1 MAYASW
7 SVVFGEQPSA
17 AKWNILGTNDATF
30 NTWITGT
37 RYAVGTTTISA
48 TGSKSVTGVGFTP
61 KMVEFL
67 YLTTAASNARD
78 GLGVMTATSQF
89 SLSVS
94 TSSAGNSATN
104 ADTSTCIRA
113 DSGGGTTFI
122 VASYTSMDADG
133 FTINVTTL
141 ASGPHVIGYKAF
153 A

>member
-1 MAYASW
+1 
-7 SVVFGEQPSA
+7 
-17 AKWNILGTNDATF
+17 
-30 NTWITGT
+30 
-37 RYAVGTTTISA
+37 
-48 TGSKSVTGVGFTP
+48 
-61 KMVEFL
+61 MVEFL

-78 GLGVMTATSQF
+78 GLGVMTATSQY

-94 TSSAGNSATN
+94 TSSAGNSVTN
-104 ADTSTCIRA
+104 ADTSTCMRC

-141 ASGPHVIGYKAF
+141 ASGPHVVGYKAF

>member
-1 MAYASW
+1 
-7 SVVFGEQPSA
+7 
-17 AKWNILGTNDATF
+17 
-30 NTWITGT
+30 
-37 RYAVGTTTISA
+37 
-48 TGSKSVTGVGFTP
+48 
-61 KMVEFL
+61 MVEFL